1 MIGDFNCYI
10 GKSGGPWSLD
20 AVNERGCDLPKMI
33 ERQCLISVNSQD
45 LCSGCTGTYF
55 AEGGSVQT
63 TTVHILM
70 RKDSVHFVKSCFVS
84 DAHSH
89 NLSYHLPIICCRD
102 ISVGTKKTSMDSY
115 RRSSVN
121 WKSVNNIAVLKVYQ
135 EKSGKTCRISIRLI
149 SAILTN

>member
-20 AVNERGCDLPKMI
+20 AVKERGCDLPKMI

-84 DAHSH
+84 DDHSH
-89 NLSYHLPIICCRD
+89 IYLTNYLLFAVVIYRLVQRKHHRIVIREVQLIGNLS
-102 ISVGTKKTSMDSY
+102 TT
-115 RRSSVN
+115 
-121 WKSVNNIAVLKVYQ
+121 
-135 EKSGKTCRISIRLI
+135 
-149 SAILTN
+149 

>member
-55 AEGGSVQT
+55 AEGGSV
-63 TTVHILM
+63 
-70 RKDSVHFVKSCFVS
+70 
-84 DAHSH
+84 HSH